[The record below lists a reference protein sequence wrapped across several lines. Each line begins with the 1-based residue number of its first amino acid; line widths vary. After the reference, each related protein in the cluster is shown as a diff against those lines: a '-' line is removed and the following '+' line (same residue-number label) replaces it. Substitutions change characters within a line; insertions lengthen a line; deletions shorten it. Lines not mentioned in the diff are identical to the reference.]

1 MPTLEL
7 TRSSNDLDVRAHVDA
22 ELGAQAH
29 TSPAGE
35 LISDFE
41 VADPE
46 ILGAFNSWV
55 PCFFSLEKTDSCCAY

>member
-1 MPTLEL
+1 MPTLEI
-7 TRSSNDLDVRAHVDA
+7 TRSSIDLEVRQDVDDT
-22 ELGAQAH
+22 QAYA
-29 TSPAGE
+29 SPAGG

-46 ILGAFNSWV
+46 IIGAFNSWV